1 MILDRSQYA
10 EWDPLTLTY
19 AFDGEEV
26 ELPMRLLVVGR
37 FSTTPFLERV
47 REPVPV
53 SPDTLNACVA
63 DLAPVLTL
71 TVPDRLLDDGGSR
84 EIQLEMSA
92 IEDFEPER
100 LARSTPVLA
109 AVLAL
114 MEQLRA
120 GEPDSMQGS
129 DESRLL
135 EALGFDP
142 AHADS
147 LWRDYA
153 IAELRDRLGR
163 QLDEI
168 LHHPDFQT
176 LEANW
181 RGVCLILDQITDGMH
196 CRVDLLDIAA
206 NDLLEDFRGQ
216 ADPDAALLFQ
226 TLHAREFGQYG
237 GEPYAAVVGAY
248 EFGPGVDDIELLRR
262 IAQVCAHAHAPFIAG
277 AAPAMFGLHG
287 FEELVEATS
296 LPDLKRAPRHAR
308 WWGFVDAEIT
318 RYVGLT
324 APRVLLRKPWRSGR
338 DADTSFSYRENI
350 SRDHAHALWGVAA
363 FAFAGCLLRSFQH
376 YRVCVDVVGPAGG
389 RVTGLPRPE
398 TDDSQGPTY
407 PVEVLL
413 SERKEAELAELGF
426 MPLAVAR
433 AHDYIAFNSAHSLH
447 WAAVDADVGRRDD
460 PDSLGLRLGAQLPY
474 MFLIARVAHYLK
486 VIQRDMIG
494 AQRSE
499 AEMQSELHG
508 WLRRYVSDVENPA
521 PTLRARR
528 PLRKAEL
535 KVFDE
540 EGDGSSYRM
549 HLDLVPHTR
558 YMSSEF
564 SLSLDGRLGKE

>member
-1 MILDRSQYA
+1 MSLDRHQYA

-26 ELPMRLLVVGR
+26 ELPMRLLVIGR
-37 FSTTPFLERV
+37 FSTTPLVERV

-53 SPDTLNACVA
+53 AADTLNACVA
-63 DLAPVLTL
+63 DLAPNLTL
-71 TVPDRLLDDGGSR
+71 SVPDRLLDDGGSR
-84 EIQLEMSA
+84 EVTLDIHS
-92 IEDFEPER
+92 IEDFGPEQLVR
-100 LARSTPVLA
+100 RTPVLA

-114 MEQLRA
+114 IEQLRA
-120 GEPDSMQGS
+120 GGPDVQEGS
-129 DESRLL
+129 DEARLL
-135 EALGFDP
+135 TALNFDP
-142 AHADS
+142 ANADS

-163 QLDEI
+163 QIDEI
-168 LHHPDFQT
+168 LHHPEFQT

-181 RGVCLILDQITDGMH
+181 RGVCLILEQITDAMH
-196 CRVDLLDIAA
+196 CRVDLLDIAGE
-206 NDLLEDFRGQ
+206 DLLEDFRGQ
-216 ADPDAALLFQ
+216 ADPDASLLFQ

-248 EFGPGVDDIELLRR
+248 EFGPGVDDIDLLRR
-262 IAQVCAHAHAPFIAG
+262 IARVCAHAHAPFIAA
-277 AAPAMFGLHG
+277 AAPAMFGLRS
-287 FEELVEATS
+287 FDELVEATS
-296 LPDLKRAPRHAR
+296 LPDLKRAPHHAR

-324 APRVLLRKPWRSGR
+324 APRVLLRQPWGGGR
-338 DADTSFSYRENI
+338 DSDTSFSYREDI
-350 SRDHAHALWGVAA
+350 SRDHAHALWGGAA
-363 FAFAGCLLRSFQH
+363 FAFAGCLLRSFQQ
-376 YRVCVDVVGPAGG
+376 YRVCVDIVGPAGG
-389 RVTGLPRPE
+389 RVTGLPESAPE
-398 TDDSQGPTY
+398 DSQGRTY

-433 AHDYIAFNSAHSLH
+433 AHDYIAFNSAHSVH
-447 WAAVDADVGRRDD
+447 WAAVDADAGRRDD
-460 PDSLGLRLGAQLPY
+460 PESLGLRLGAQMPY

-494 AQRSE
+494 TLRSA
-499 AEMQSELHG
+499 AEMENELHG

-521 PTLRARR
+521 PALRARR

-535 KVFDE
+535 TVADQQ
-540 EGDGSSYRM
+540 GDGSSYQM

-564 SLSLDGRLGKE
+564 SLSLEGRLGK